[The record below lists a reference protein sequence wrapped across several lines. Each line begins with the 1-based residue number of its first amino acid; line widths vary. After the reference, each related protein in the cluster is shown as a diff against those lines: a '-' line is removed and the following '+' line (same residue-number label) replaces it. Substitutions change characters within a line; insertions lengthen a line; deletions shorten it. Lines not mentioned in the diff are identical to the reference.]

1 MPETLTKTAVRNIMG
16 TEDTMGISV
25 WSNADRGNRWQLHCH
40 LDCTWLVTH
49 IL

>member
-25 WSNADRGNRWQLHCH
+25 WFNAGRGNRWQLHCH
-40 LDCTWLVTH
+40 LDCTWLV
-49 IL
+49 